1 MKMQLSQT
9 HEGVVITK
17 KMLQFLGIKVNPTS
31 VDEKITNHPSP
42 HSLLSI
48 ANSLTDWNIDN
59 LSLRLSPN
67 EFERIHE
74 FNAPF
79 VGIVN
84 ENGEKQFLLVDK
96 VEKNA
101 IHYQDTEGGASEAL
115 DKFFQRWTGYALLA
129 FPSEK
134 AGEKD
139 FITKKN
145 QAIVQNSVLIILCLA
160 ILTGLVGLFTKVF
173 QSDLGLQ
180 GIGLIVLKLMGLVIS
195 SLLIKHDFDAENS
208 IVNRV
213 CSANKSDCNKVLNSK
228 DAKLF
233 GLVSWSELGL
243 IYFGGSLLFLLFSF
257 SKVLDTIPI
266 LFYFNASCVLFSFY
280 SLWYQAF
287 KAKEWCYFCLAVL
300 GIFALEF
307 IVLLPFS
314 AWTLPFDWQI
324 SPMILLSFGTMG
336 AVGLFVKL
344 FFEKEKQLKRVKN
357 DLNFIKYDAT
367 VFNQMLQME
376 RSLDIQNSGAIS
388 IFGDKNAANTL
399 TIVTSPSCGPCFN
412 THNQLSDYL
421 NGSYDNL
428 KINIVFLIRH
438 DSSQNTDEYKV
449 VKRILALYRF
459 KGQEAALKAMENW
472 YDNDSLKTYE
482 TWDILHP
489 VENEAVEDMLLLQ
502 KEWCKKN
509 KISFTPT
516 RILNQKQLP
525 KYYQVSDLKYFID

>member
-1 MKMQLSQT
+1 MKILNQT
-9 HEGVVITK
+9 HQSIIITK
-17 KMLQFLGIKVNPTS
+17 KLLALLEISINSSTVNTQ
-31 VDEKITNHPSP
+31 IANHPVP
-42 HSLLSI
+42 YSLSSI

-84 ENGEKQFLLVDK
+84 KNGENRFLLVDK
-96 VEKNA
+96 VEKNTV
-101 IHYQDTEGGASEAL
+101 HYQNTEGRASEAI
-115 DKFFQRWTGYALLA
+115 DSFFQNWTGYALLA
-129 FPSEK
+129 FPTEK
-134 AGEKD
+134 AGERN
-139 FITKKN
+139 FIAKKKQTILQN
-145 QAIVQNSVLIILCLA
+145 LLLIALAFAII
-160 ILTGLVGLFTKVF
+160 TGLVWLFTRVY

-180 GIGLIVLKLMGLVIS
+180 GVVLVVLKLMGLVIS

-257 SKVLDTIPI
+257 LKVSDAIPT

-314 AWTLPFDWQI
+314 GWTLPFDWQI
-324 SPMILLSFGTMG
+324 LPMILLSFGTMG
-336 AVGLFVKL
+336 AIGLFVKL
-344 FFEKEKQLKRVKN
+344 FFEKEKQLKRVKT

-376 RSLDIQNSGAIS
+376 RSLDIQNSSAIN
-388 IFGDKNAANTL
+388 IFGDENAANTL
-399 TIVTSPSCGPCFN
+399 TIVTSPSCAPCFN

-438 DSSQNTDEYKV
+438 NSSQNTDEYKV

-509 KISFTPT
+509 TISFTPT
-516 RILNQKQLP
+516 IILNQKQLP